1 MGIWR
6 REEGMDVDWVVV
18 SRCAEGIGFEGL
30 KMELDV
36 ESRWNWMWNRDG
48 TGLWNRDGTGLW
60 IEWKLKEGIECGMR

>member
-1 MGIWR
+1 MWNRVGIWR

-36 ESRWNWMWNRDG
+36 ESRWNWIVESRWN
-48 TGLWNRDGTGLW
+48 W
-60 IEWKLKEGIECGMR
+60 IVD